1 MAELLGMRLDA
12 AEEVLKQRNIP
23 YEIRLAEPSGRKETE
38 GELRVIRQKEEG
50 DLLLLTVCKIPD
62 PFL

>member
-1 MAELLGMRLDA
+1 MAELLGMKLDA

-38 GELRVIRQKEEG
+38 GELRVI
-50 DLLLLTVCKIPD
+50 CKIPD

>member
-1 MAELLGMRLDA
+1 MYSRRDECRWS
-12 AEEVLKQRNIP
+12 RNIP

-50 DLLLLTVCKIPD
+50 NLLLLTVCKIPD